1 VTFVQVAALV
11 VIGAAAFLIAILC
24 VLLFKRIASL
34 IDEAMLTLQA
44 VNRLAPK
51 LERFI
56 DDTEKELATV
66 REISTRLSHVSQR
79 IESVTEEAVGTVQRI
94 LHPIQL
100 LSGRRSVLQG
110 VLSVV
115 LAGAAILRR
124 RRGGPKESSGR
135 AKSISSHPHGGEGS
149 AT

>member
-1 VTFVQVAALV
+1 VIFVQVSALV
-11 VIGAAAFLIAILC
+11 VIGIAAFLIAIVC
-24 VLLFKRIASL
+24 VLFFKRIARL
-34 IDEAMLTLQA
+34 IDEAILTLQA
-44 VNRLAPK
+44 VNRLIPK

-56 DDTEKELATV
+56 DETEKELATV
-66 REISTRLSHVSQR
+66 REITTRFSHVSQR

-100 LSGRRSVLQG
+100 LSGRRSVLQA
-110 VLSVV
+110 VLSGV

-124 RRGGPKESSGR
+124 RHDGSGESRGRTE
-135 AKSISSHPHGGEGS
+135 SSHPHVGERS

>member
-1 VTFVQVAALV
+1 
-11 VIGAAAFLIAILC
+11 
-24 VLLFKRIASL
+24 
-34 IDEAMLTLQA
+34 LQA

-66 REISTRLSHVSQR
+66 REISTRLSQVSQR

-94 LHPIQL
+94 LNPIQF
-100 LSGRRSVLQG
+100 LSGKRSVLQG

-124 RRGGPKESSGR
+124 RRDGSKESSGR
-135 AKSISSHPHGGEGS
+135 AESISSHPHEGERS
-149 AT
+149 TT